1 MKKQTETNKEVDEE
15 NDDNIVDIMPS
26 DITEGEILENSLGN
40 ITEQPIPDLE

>member
-1 MKKQTETNKEVDEE
+1 MKKENNQKEIIEE

-40 ITEQPIPDLE
+40 ITEQPIPDPE